1 MMPMEMQE
9 LSILSTKKIRK
20 KGLMVKL
27 VLLMVM
33 GVYGKENKTYQ
44 LLDHNIL

>member
-27 VLLMVM
+27 VLPMVM
-33 GVYGKENKTYQ
+33 GVYGKENKTYL